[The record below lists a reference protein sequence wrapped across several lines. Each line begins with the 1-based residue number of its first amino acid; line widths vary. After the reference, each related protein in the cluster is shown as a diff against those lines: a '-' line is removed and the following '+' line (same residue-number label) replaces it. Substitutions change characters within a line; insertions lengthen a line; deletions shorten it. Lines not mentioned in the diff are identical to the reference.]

1 MCMKRIVFTLLFF
14 LILLPAYGASGNGK
28 EYLGKGKKA
37 LDKGDYKDAVFNL
50 SLAVEEYS
58 LLGDYALLWLADAY
72 HAQDAHGKSLE
83 AIRTLLDDYPRSP
96 HIQSARIREIEEASH
111 ASANNLEALYKSYLK
126 RYPKDEEMRYIYAKW
141 EKNRG
146 NADMASG
153 LFKRIYLDAGPFAE
167 SAYRAVDRMQL
178 QPEEMLERASNLMK
192 RLRYESAER
201 ALREGLAQDGNT
213 GNKEMLKKLGYT
225 LFAQK
230 KYREAA
236 GVYREVNDRY
246 WEIRSLYRAGERET
260 VQGLED
266 EMLEKGDRRMASIL
280 LAMAADRR
288 RDGDT
293 EKGIDMYGKIIK
305 EYPVKKEDA
314 LWGIAWAYFL
324 NGAYANASD
333 IFGKLYRSYG
343 DKKYQYWHIR
353 SREQEKKGTP
363 EAYLALTDIRQ
374 DFYGVL
380 AIGKT
385 KSPRCDAG
393 QTKVSVSPV
402 PTELM
407 PKGVHKNNRIEAL
420 LELGFLKEGLREL
433 EHAAKNPTS
442 VPEILYFCAKFY
454 ELGEFGQLVRLS
466 YKLPESDEKRFYR
479 YPLAY
484 WETIEKLSKRYHVDP
499 HLVLAVI
506 REESRFDA
514 GAKSPAGALGLMQLM
529 PATAKRFDRTLGV
542 GIRRTNDIFQV
553 SKNLHIGIYYLG
565 LLVREFGSYT
575 RAVAAYNAGEEAVR
589 RWQKKGGYQSF
600 DVFVEDIPYFET
612 KKYVQRVMTSFY
624 EYKRYAAG
632 GDGMCGLPFE
642 KL

>member
-1 MCMKRIVFTLLFF
+1 MKRILFPLLVL
-14 LILLPAYGASGNGK
+14 LITLPAYGGSGNGK
-28 EYLGKGKKA
+28 EYLGKGKKS
-37 LDKGDYKDAVFNL
+37 LDEGDYRDAVFNL

-72 HAQDAHGKSLE
+72 HAQDAHGKSLKT
-83 AIRTLLDDYPRSP
+83 IRKLLDDYPRSP
-96 HIQSARIREIEEASH
+96 LIQRARIREIEEAVH
-111 ASANNLEALYKSYLK
+111 TSANNLETLYQSYLK

-141 EKNRG
+141 QKNRG
-146 NADMASG
+146 NTDVAYG
-153 LFKRIYLDAGPFAE
+153 LFKRIYLDAGPFAG
-167 SAYRAVDRMQL
+167 SAYRAVDHMQL

-192 RLRYESAER
+192 RLQYQTAER
-201 ALREGLAQDGNT
+201 TLREGLTHDESAGNR
-213 GNKEMLKKLGYT
+213 EMLKKLGYT

-230 KYREAA
+230 KYHEAA
-236 GVYREVNDRY
+236 GVYRKVHDRY

-280 LAMAADRR
+280 LALAADMR

-293 EKGIDMYGKIIK
+293 EKGIGMYRKIME

-314 LWGIAWAYFL
+314 LWGIAWTRFL
-324 NGAYANASD
+324 NGDYPDASD

-343 DKKYQYWHIR
+343 DKKYQYWHVR
-353 SREQEKKGTP
+353 SREHEEKGKP
-363 EAYLALTDIRQ
+363 EDYLALIDIRK

-380 AIGKT
+380 ADGKT
-385 KSPRCDAG
+385 KTRRCDAP
-393 QTKVSVSPV
+393 QTKVSMNPV
-402 PTELM
+402 PKELLH
-407 PKGVHKNNRIEAL
+407 KGIQKNNRIEAL
-420 LELGFLKEGLREL
+420 LELGFSKEGLLEL
-433 EHAAKNPTS
+433 EHAAKSPTS
-442 VPEILYFCAKFY
+442 VAEILYFCAKFY

-466 YKLPESDEKRFYR
+466 YKLPDSKEKHFYR

-499 HLVLAVI
+499 YLVLAVI

-514 GAKSPAGALGLMQLM
+514 RAKSPAGALGLMQLM
-529 PATAKRFDRTLGV
+529 PATAKRFDGSLGV
-542 GIRRTNDIFQV
+542 GIRRTNDILQV

-565 LLVREFGSYT
+565 LLVKEFGSYT

-600 DVFVEDIPYFET
+600 DVFVEDIPYYET
-612 KKYVQRVMTSFY
+612 KKYVKRVIASFF
-624 EYKRYAAG
+624 EYKRYENG
-632 GDGMCGLPFE
+632 GDGACGLPFE